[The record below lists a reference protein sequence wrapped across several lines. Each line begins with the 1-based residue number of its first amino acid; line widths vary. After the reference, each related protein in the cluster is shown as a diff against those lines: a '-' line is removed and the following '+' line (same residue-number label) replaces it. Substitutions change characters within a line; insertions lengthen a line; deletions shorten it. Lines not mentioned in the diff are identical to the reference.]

1 MTTIRSELTRNTL
14 AILCILG
21 LIGLSFWVLRPF
33 LAATVWATMIVVAT
47 WPLLLALDKRF
58 SNRRALSVAVM
69 TVGMLFL
76 LVLPLWLAIDTI
88 ADHFDQL
95 VNAGKSLAQN
105 GLPMPPDWVATLPL
119 VGEKIAT
126 YWQQLADGG
135 AAEVLSKVTPYAADS
150 GKWVLGHVGGLGG
163 MLLQFLLIV
172 GIAAILYAEG
182 ETAAMLVRRFGRR
195 LAGKHGEGSVILAGQ
210 AIRGVALGVGVT
222 AIVQTVLA
230 GIGLA
235 VVGVP
240 FAALLS
246 ALILMFCIAQIG
258 PMLVLLPAVGWM
270 YWQGDNGWATFL
282 LVWSL
287 VVGTLDNFLRP
298 MLIKRGAD
306 LPLLLIFSGVI
317 GGMLSFGLIGI
328 FLGPVALAVTYTL
341 LLAWIDDGLGAE
353 VSEPS
358 EPT

>member
-1 MTTIRSELTRNTL
+1 MSPIRSELTRNTL

-58 SNRRALSVAVM
+58 SNRRAWSVAVM

-119 VGEKIAT
+119 VGEKIAA

-150 GKWVLGHVGGLGG
+150 GKWVLGHVGG
-163 MLLQFLLIV
+163 
-172 GIAAILYAEG
+172 
-182 ETAAMLVRRFGRR
+182 
-195 LAGKHGEGSVILAGQ
+195 
-210 AIRGVALGVGVT
+210 
-222 AIVQTVLA
+222 
-230 GIGLA
+230 
-235 VVGVP
+235 
-240 FAALLS
+240 
-246 ALILMFCIAQIG
+246 
-258 PMLVLLPAVGWM
+258 
-270 YWQGDNGWATFL
+270 
-282 LVWSL
+282 
-287 VVGTLDNFLRP
+287 
-298 MLIKRGAD
+298 
-306 LPLLLIFSGVI
+306 
-317 GGMLSFGLIGI
+317 
-328 FLGPVALAVTYTL
+328 
-341 LLAWIDDGLGAE
+341 
-353 VSEPS
+353 
-358 EPT
+358 